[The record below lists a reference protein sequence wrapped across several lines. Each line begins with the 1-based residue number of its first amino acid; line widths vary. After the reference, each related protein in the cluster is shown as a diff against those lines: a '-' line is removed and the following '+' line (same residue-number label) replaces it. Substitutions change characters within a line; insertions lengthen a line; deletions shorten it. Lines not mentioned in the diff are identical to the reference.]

1 MRLKMEGFIKRV
13 ISILLLLSF
22 LQFSCFTQSSVQFNI
37 TKLED
42 NLIQLENN
50 SLLQQKQIEDLQFS
64 LDNANLLSMTL
75 QTQLTETS
83 QTLEN
88 ASNSLKK
95 SELKSEVLKWSLI
108 IGVPTSFIAG
118 MMIGLACQRR

>member
-1 MRLKMEGFIKRV
+1 MSEKRV
-13 ISILLLLSF
+13 
-22 LQFSCFTQSSVQFNI
+22 NI
-37 TKLED
+37 KITASTSGFDSAIKKA
-42 NLIQLENN
+42 
-50 SLLQQKQIEDLQFS
+50 QKQIEDLQFS
-64 LDNANLLSMTL
+64 LDNANLLSLTL
-75 QTQLTETS
+75 QNQLTETS

-95 SELKSEVLKWSLI
+95 SEHKLEVLKWSLI